1 MLAHVSDDVSMP
13 PPGQRAMELR
23 REFVRWASERK
34 ANMREL

>member
-1 MLAHVSDDVSMP
+1 MLTSPKRGASMP
-13 PPGQRAMELR
+13 QPGQRAMELR